1 MLFSKLSGMSL
12 ASKYTVI
19 IPPVGFSCICEVM
32 SHVILYMIPLRSIAS
47 IPTRLPFSSDGMFP
61 VSEPT
66 GPMPGRP
73 QVISEVPDE
82 HVHHEPT
89 PQELEAHRELRE
101 AVLEHSRKTM
111 SNIIAR
117 YL

>member
-1 MLFSKLSGMSL
+1 
-12 ASKYTVI
+12 
-19 IPPVGFSCICEVM
+19 
-32 SHVILYMIPLRSIAS
+32 
-47 IPTRLPFSSDGMFP
+47 
-61 VSEPT
+61 
-66 GPMPGRP
+66 MPGRP

-111 SNIIAR
+111 SNTIAR